1 MGIMPLQFTDNDSFE
16 ALGLSMSSSFDIA
29 EIKKDANT
37 VIITEKESGKSFEAT
52 VRIDTAKEWE
62 YFVSDGILNYVLKKL
77 AN

>member
-1 MGIMPLQFTDNDSFE
+1 MILENTTNKRFE
-16 ALGLSMSSSFDIA
+16 
-29 EIKKDANT
+29 
-37 VIITEKESGKSFEAT
+37 VR

>member
-1 MGIMPLQFTDNDSFE
+1 MGIMPLQFIDNNSFE
-16 ALGLSMSSSFDIA
+16 SLGLSMSSSFDID
-29 EIKKDANT
+29 EIKKDANI
-37 VIITEKESGKSFEAT
+37 VMITEKESGKSFEAK